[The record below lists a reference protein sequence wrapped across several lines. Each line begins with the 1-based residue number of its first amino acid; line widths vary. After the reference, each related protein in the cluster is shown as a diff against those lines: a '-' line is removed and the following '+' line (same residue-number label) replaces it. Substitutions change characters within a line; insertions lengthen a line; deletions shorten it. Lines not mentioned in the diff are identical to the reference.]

1 MNLEK
6 TDFINNLVNEISKIT
21 GFSTAPILLTIYT
34 IVNIILIKLFYE
46 LLTHINKKII
56 KDEKNLYV
64 FNKKLQ
70 VIKYIFYILAII
82 VIWKTQIK
90 SVITFI
96 SFIAAAF
103 TLALRDIITNFFAGI
118 YISLYKPFKVEDR
131 IEITHNGKSIV
142 GDVVNIN
149 SLNFEVL
156 EVSSNENGEQ
166 STGIIIAIPNGIV
179 FTNALKNYTKA
190 FKYIW
195 DEIEVPIVINKDIEK
210 NKKVLYEIVNNND
223 IVKSIPSK
231 MKKELN
237 KAVSSYRIYYNNL
250 KPIIYTKINEEAVI
264 LTIRYLVHPRKA
276 RNTQSEI
283 WNEIYEKYN
292 NNKLDLYV
300 KNKD

>member
-1 MNLEK
+1 MYLLK
-6 TDFINNLVNEISKIT
+6 TDIMNNIVNDISKIT
-21 GFSTAPILLTIYT
+21 GFSYYPILLTIYT
-34 IVNIILIKLFYE
+34 VANIILIKVFYE
-46 LLTHINKKII
+46 FLTHINGKII
-56 KDEKNLYV
+56 KDEKKLYL

-70 VIKYIFYILAII
+70 VIKYIFYGLSTL

-90 SVITFI
+90 SIITFI
-96 SFIAAAF
+96 SFIAAAI
-103 TLALRDIITNFFAGI
+103 TLALKDIISNFFAGI

-131 IEITHNGKSIV
+131 IEITHNGRNII

-156 EVSSNENGEQ
+156 EVSNNEDGEQ
-166 STGIIIAIPNGIV
+166 STGIIIAIPNGAV

-195 DEIEVPIVINKDIEK
+195 DEIEVPIVISKDLEK
-210 NKKVLYEIVNNND
+210 NKKILYEIVNNND

-250 KPIIYTKINEEAVI
+250 KPIIYTKINEESII

-283 WNEIYEKYN
+283 WNEIYKKYKN
-292 NNKLDLYV
+292 NELDLYI
-300 KNKD
+300 KK